1 MSWFFIFIIIIL
13 QKIRGKYL
21 DSLSNRYKKNCYKD
35 NDHNGVVEIEEI
47 VVYILKDIKT
57 IVSFCCYF
65 SFDIKNFVLLLPDR
79 FQLKKRRKIKQCFNM
94 SC

>member
-1 MSWFFIFIIIIL
+1 MIVFIYDEWVGFFIFIIIL

-21 DSLSNRYKKNCYKD
+21 DSLSNRYRKNCCKD

-65 SFDIKNFVLLLPDR
+65 SFDIKKTLFYFCQID
-79 FQLKKRRKIKQCFNM
+79 FSWKKERK
-94 SC
+94 